1 MIDALRNSVAHVFV
15 DHLDSPSLTDTD
27 QHHLSRVLRVRD
39 GERVTASDG
48 RGSWR
53 SCAWAD
59 GGLRADGDVVT
70 EAAPLQRVGVAFVP
84 VKGDRNEWSVQK
96 LTEIGIDDIVLLA
109 PTRRSVVRWTD
120 TEKQLRKLALV
131 AREAAMQ
138 SRRVW
143 LPKVVAGVS
152 LADALSM
159 PGAAV
164 ADPAAS
170 YPVSRAALP
179 AATSIASQGA
189 TNPAYPTLIVVGP
202 EGGFDDDE
210 IPANVPRVR
219 LGDTI
224 LRAETATLVAATL
237 LSAWRSA
244 RGSAAM
250 HAPAAATSTAPTA
263 PTAPTAK
270 EAQ

>member
-15 DHLDSPSLTDTD
+15 DHLETPLLSDTD
-27 QHHLSRVLRVRD
+27 EHHLSRVLRLRD
-39 GERVTASDG
+39 GESVTASDG
-48 RGSWR
+48 RGGWR
-53 SCAWAD
+53 SCVWAD
-59 GGLRADGDVVT
+59 GTLRASGDVVT
-70 EAAPLQRVGVAFVP
+70 VAAPAQRIGVAFVP

-96 LTEIGIDDIVLLA
+96 LTEIGVDDIILLA
-109 PTRRSVVRWTD
+109 PTRHSVVRWSD
-120 TEKQLRKLALV
+120 ADKQLRKLRVV

-143 LPKVVAGVS
+143 LPAVSGLVS
-152 LADALSM
+152 LVDALAI

-170 YPVSRAALP
+170 PAALSASP
-179 AATSIASQGA
+179 AAPASPVA
-189 TNPAYPTLIVVGP
+189 LNRASPALIVVGP

-210 IPANVPRVR
+210 IPANVPRVS

-237 LSAWRSA
+237 LAARRSA
-244 RGSAAM
+244 VGGAALHASAS
-250 HAPAAATSTAPTA
+250 PAKGAS
-263 PTAPTAK
+263 
-270 EAQ
+270 

>member
-15 DHLDSPSLTDTD
+15 DHLDTPVLSDND
-27 QHHLSRVLRVRD
+27 EHHLSRVLRLRD
-39 GERVTASDG
+39 GESVTASDG
-48 RGSWR
+48 RGGWR
-53 SCAWAD
+53 SCVWAD
-59 GGLRADGDVVT
+59 GTLRASGDVVT
-70 EAAPLQRVGVAFVP
+70 VAAPAQRIGVAFVP

-96 LTEIGIDDIVLLA
+96 LTEIGVDDIILLA
-109 PTRRSVVRWTD
+109 PTRHSVVRWSD
-120 TEKQLRKLALV
+120 ADKQLRKLRVV

-143 LPKVVAGVS
+143 LPAVS
-152 LADALSM
+152 GLVTLADALAM

-170 YPVSRAALP
+170 LAAPGAAPASPATPNLASPV
-179 AATSIASQGA
+179 
-189 TNPAYPTLIVVGP
+189 LIVVGP

-210 IPANVPRVR
+210 IPANVPRVS

-237 LSAWRSA
+237 LAARRSA
-244 RGSAAM
+244 AGGAALHASAS
-250 HAPAAATSTAPTA
+250 PAKGAS
-263 PTAPTAK
+263 
-270 EAQ
+270 

>member
-15 DHLDSPSLTDTD
+15 DHLETPSLSDND
-27 QHHLSRVLRVRD
+27 EHHLSRVLRLRD
-39 GERVTASDG
+39 GESVTASDG
-48 RGSWR
+48 RGGWR
-53 SCAWAD
+53 SCVWAD
-59 GGLRADGDVVT
+59 GALRASGDVVT
-70 EAAPLQRVGVAFVP
+70 VAAPAQRIGVAFVP

-96 LTEIGIDDIVLLA
+96 LTEIGVDDIILLA
-109 PTRRSVVRWTD
+109 PTRHSVVRWSD
-120 TEKQLRKLALV
+120 ADKQLRKLRVV

-143 LPKVVAGVS
+143 LPAVS
-152 LADALSM
+152 GLVTLADALAM

-170 YPVSRAALP
+170 STALSASLAAPNRASP
-179 AATSIASQGA
+179 A
-189 TNPAYPTLIVVGP
+189 LIVVGP

-210 IPANVPRVR
+210 IPANVPRVS

-237 LSAWRSA
+237 LAARRSA
-244 RGSAAM
+244 VGGAALHASAS
-250 HAPAAATSTAPTA
+250 PAKGAS
-263 PTAPTAK
+263 
-270 EAQ
+270 

>member
-120 TEKQLRKLALV
+120 TEKQLRKLTLV

-143 LPKVVAGVS
+143 LARVTAGVS
-152 LADALSM
+152 LSDVLSM
-159 PGAAV
+159 PGVAV

-170 YPVSRAALP
+170 LFVSP
-179 AATSIASQGA
+179 AAST
-189 TNPAYPTLIVVGP
+189 PADPTLIVVGP

-210 IPANVPRVR
+210 IPAKVPRVR

-237 LSAWRSA
+237 LTAWRSA
-244 RGSAAM
+244 RGGAAM
-250 HAPAAATSTAPTA
+250 HAAAAATSTASSPS
-263 PTAPTAK
+263 TAK
-270 EAQ
+270 DAQ

>member
-96 LTEIGIDDIVLLA
+96 LTEIGVDDIVLLA

-120 TEKQLRKLALV
+120 TDKQLRKLSLV

-143 LPKVVAGVS
+143 LPRVTAGVS
-152 LADALSM
+152 LSDVLSM
-159 PGAAV
+159 PGVAV

-170 YPVSRAALP
+170 LFVSP
-179 AATSIASQGA
+179 AAST
-189 TNPAYPTLIVVGP
+189 PAYPTLIVVGP

-263 PTAPTAK
+263 PTAK

>member
-15 DHLDSPSLTDTD
+15 DHLETPLLSDADE
-27 QHHLSRVLRVRD
+27 HHLSRVLRLRD
-39 GERVTASDG
+39 GESVTASDG
-48 RGSWR
+48 RGGWR
-53 SCAWAD
+53 PCVWAD
-59 GGLRADGDVVT
+59 GTLRASGDVVT
-70 EAAPLQRVGVAFVP
+70 VAAPAQRIGVAFVP

-96 LTEIGIDDIVLLA
+96 LTEIGVDDIILLA
-109 PTRRSVVRWTD
+109 PTRHSVVRWSD
-120 TEKQLRKLALV
+120 ADKQLRKLRVV

-143 LPKVVAGVS
+143 LPAVSGLVS
-152 LADALSM
+152 LLDALAM

-170 YPVSRAALP
+170 P
-179 AATSIASQGA
+179 AAPGAAPAS
-189 TNPAYPTLIVVGP
+189 PAASNRASPALIVVGP

-210 IPANVPRVR
+210 IPANVPRVS

-237 LSAWRSA
+237 LAARRSA
-244 RGSAAM
+244 VGGAALHASAS
-250 HAPAAATSTAPTA
+250 PAKGAS
-263 PTAPTAK
+263 
-270 EAQ
+270 

>member
-15 DHLDSPSLTDTD
+15 DHLETPSLSDTD
-27 QHHLSRVLRVRD
+27 EHHLSRVLRLRD
-39 GERVTASDG
+39 GESVTASDG
-48 RGSWR
+48 RGGWR
-53 SCAWAD
+53 PCVWAD
-59 GGLRADGDVVT
+59 GTLRASGDVVT
-70 EAAPLQRVGVAFVP
+70 VAAPAQRIGVAFVP

-96 LTEIGIDDIVLLA
+96 LTEIGVDDIILLA
-109 PTRRSVVRWTD
+109 PTRHSVVRWSD
-120 TEKQLRKLALV
+120 ADKQLRKLRVV

-143 LPKVVAGVS
+143 LPAVSGLVS
-152 LADALSM
+152 LVDALAM

-170 YPVSRAALP
+170 P
-179 AATSIASQGA
+179 AAPGAAPAS
-189 TNPAYPTLIVVGP
+189 PAAPNLASPALIVVGP

-210 IPANVPRVR
+210 IPANVPRVS

-237 LSAWRSA
+237 LAARRSA
-244 RGSAAM
+244 VGGAALHASAS
-250 HAPAAATSTAPTA
+250 PAKGAS
-263 PTAPTAK
+263 
-270 EAQ
+270 

>member
-1 MIDALRNSVAHVFV
+1 VINALRNSVAHVFV

-96 LTEIGIDDIVLLA
+96 LTEIGVDDIVLLA

-120 TEKQLRKLALV
+120 TDKQLRKLSLV

-143 LPKVVAGVS
+143 LPRVTAGVS
-152 LADALSM
+152 LSDVLSM
-159 PGAAV
+159 PGVAV

-170 YPVSRAALP
+170 LFVSPDASNRANRA
-179 AATSIASQGA
+179 
-189 TNPAYPTLIVVGP
+189 NPALIVVGP

-237 LSAWRSA
+237 LTAWRSA
-244 RGSAAM
+244 RGGAAM
-250 HAPAAATSTAPTA
+250 HAAAAATSTAKDT
-263 PTAPTAK
+263 
-270 EAQ
+270 Q

>member
-15 DHLDSPSLTDTD
+15 DHLETPSLSDTD
-27 QHHLSRVLRVRD
+27 EHHLSRVLRLRD
-39 GERVTASDG
+39 GESVTASDG
-48 RGSWR
+48 RGGWR
-53 SCAWAD
+53 SCVWAD
-59 GGLRADGDVVT
+59 GALRASGDVVT
-70 EAAPLQRVGVAFVP
+70 VAAPAQRIGVAFVP

-96 LTEIGIDDIVLLA
+96 LTEIGVDDIILLA
-109 PTRRSVVRWTD
+109 PTRHSVVRWSD
-120 TEKQLRKLALV
+120 ADKQLRKLRVV

-143 LPKVVAGVS
+143 LPAVSGLVS
-152 LADALSM
+152 LLDALAM

-170 YPVSRAALP
+170 P
-179 AATSIASQGA
+179 AAPGAAPAS
-189 TNPAYPTLIVVGP
+189 PAAPNRASPALIVVGP

-210 IPANVPRVR
+210 IPANVPRVS

-237 LSAWRSA
+237 LAARRSA
-244 RGSAAM
+244 VGGAALHASAS
-250 HAPAAATSTAPTA
+250 PAKGAS
-263 PTAPTAK
+263 
-270 EAQ
+270 

>member
-15 DHLDSPSLTDTD
+15 DHLETPSLSDND
-27 QHHLSRVLRVRD
+27 EHHLSRVLRLRD
-39 GERVTASDG
+39 GESVTASDG
-48 RGSWR
+48 RGGWR
-53 SCAWAD
+53 SCVWAD
-59 GGLRADGDVVT
+59 GALRASGDVVT
-70 EAAPLQRVGVAFVP
+70 VAAPAQRIGVAFVP

-96 LTEIGIDDIVLLA
+96 LTEIGVDDIILLA
-109 PTRRSVVRWTD
+109 PTRHSVVRWSD
-120 TEKQLRKLALV
+120 ADKQLRKLRVA

-143 LPKVVAGVS
+143 LPAVS
-152 LADALSM
+152 GLVTLADALAM

-170 YPVSRAALP
+170 SPAWSAPLDSSP
-179 AATSIASQGA
+179 AAPNRAS
-189 TNPAYPTLIVVGP
+189 PALIVVGP

-210 IPANVPRVR
+210 IPANVPRVS

-237 LSAWRSA
+237 LAARRSA
-244 RGSAAM
+244 VGGAALHASAS
-250 HAPAAATSTAPTA
+250 PAKGAS
-263 PTAPTAK
+263 
-270 EAQ
+270 

>member
-53 SCAWAD
+53 SCRWAD

-96 LTEIGIDDIVLLA
+96 LTEIGVDDIMLLA

-120 TEKQLRKLALV
+120 TDKQLRKLSLV

-143 LPKVVAGVS
+143 LPRVTAGVS
-152 LADALSM
+152 LSDVLSM
-159 PGAAV
+159 PGVAV

-170 YPVSRAALP
+170 FAVSPDASNRA
-179 AATSIASQGA
+179 
-189 TNPAYPTLIVVGP
+189 NPANPALIVVGP

-219 LGDTI
+219 LSDTI

-237 LSAWRSA
+237 LT
-244 RGSAAM
+244 SAA
-250 HAPAAATSTAPTA
+250 AI
-263 PTAPTAK
+263 PTAK

>member
-15 DHLDSPSLTDTD
+15 DQLETPSLSDTD
-27 QHHLSRVLRVRD
+27 EHHLSRVLRLRD
-39 GERVTASDG
+39 GESVTASDG
-48 RGSWR
+48 RGGWR
-53 SCAWAD
+53 SCVWAD
-59 GGLRADGDVVT
+59 GTLRASGDVVT
-70 EAAPLQRVGVAFVP
+70 VAAPPQRIGVAFVP

-96 LTEIGIDDIVLLA
+96 LTEIGVDDIILLA
-109 PTRRSVVRWTD
+109 PTRHSVVRWSD
-120 TEKQLRKLALV
+120 ADKQLRKLRVV

-143 LPKVVAGVS
+143 LPAVSGLVS
-152 LADALSM
+152 LLDALAM

-170 YPVSRAALP
+170 P
-179 AATSIASQGA
+179 AAPNLAS
-189 TNPAYPTLIVVGP
+189 PALIVVGP

-210 IPANVPRVR
+210 IPANVPRVS

-237 LSAWRSA
+237 LAARRSA
-244 RGSAAM
+244 VGGAALHASAS
-250 HAPAAATSTAPTA
+250 PAKGAS
-263 PTAPTAK
+263 
-270 EAQ
+270 

>member
-15 DHLDSPSLTDTD
+15 DHLEAPSLSDTD
-27 QHHLSRVLRVRD
+27 EHHLSRVLRLRD
-39 GERVTASDG
+39 GESVTASDG
-48 RGSWR
+48 RGGWR
-53 SCAWAD
+53 SCVWAD
-59 GGLRADGDVVT
+59 GTLRASGDVVT
-70 EAAPLQRVGVAFVP
+70 VAAPPQRIGVAFVP

-96 LTEIGIDDIVLLA
+96 LTEIGVDDIILLA
-109 PTRRSVVRWTD
+109 PTRHSVVRWSD
-120 TEKQLRKLALV
+120 ADKQLRKLRVV

-143 LPKVVAGVS
+143 LPAVSGLVS
-152 LADALSM
+152 LVDARAM

-170 YPVSRAALP
+170 P
-179 AATSIASQGA
+179 AAPNLAS
-189 TNPAYPTLIVVGP
+189 PALIVVGP

-210 IPANVPRVR
+210 IPANVPRVS

-237 LSAWRSA
+237 LAARRSA
-244 RGSAAM
+244 VGGAALHASAS
-250 HAPAAATSTAPTA
+250 PAKGAS
-263 PTAPTAK
+263 
-270 EAQ
+270 